1 MTNIDMTFYLNHM
14 THICITYHILTKYG
28 SLLLCKIL
36 GNVCYYFSMLHI
48 MSIVHWYLYFFSL
61 FLVGWKTW
69 LGVESGWARIEV
81 PSLYFWK
88 CEHSELLS
96 TNQNRAVKSC
106 LLVWFGLSY
115 KNTLTQVLVGKEST
129 WEEDHSN
136 LGAGFGQLEDFCT
149 SWVKNFDVN
158 PRSGC
163 SLFVRRL
170 KDVDETGGFCQNPSA
185 IFVFAM
191 ELTSVPKKSP
201 QTSCLS
207 GLFVCFSFCHN
218 I

>member
-69 LGVESGWARIEV
+69 LGVESGWARTEV

-96 TNQNRAVKSC
+96 TNQNRAIKSC

-158 PRSGC
+158 PRLVAL
-163 SLFVRRL
+163 SLCGTSKMWMRMAVFV
-170 KDVDETGGFCQNPSA
+170 KIASA

-207 GLFVCFSFCHN
+207 GLFVCFSFSHN

>member
-1 MTNIDMTFYLNHM
+1 MTKLLIYMTNVYMTNIDMTFSLNHM
-14 THICITYHILTKYG
+14 TLICITFHILTKYG

-69 LGVESGWARIEV
+69 LGVESGWARTEV

-149 SWVKNFDVN
+149 S
-158 PRSGC
+158 
-163 SLFVRRL
+163 
-170 KDVDETGGFCQNPSA
+170 
-185 IFVFAM
+185 
-191 ELTSVPKKSP
+191 
-201 QTSCLS
+201 
-207 GLFVCFSFCHN
+207 
-218 I
+218 